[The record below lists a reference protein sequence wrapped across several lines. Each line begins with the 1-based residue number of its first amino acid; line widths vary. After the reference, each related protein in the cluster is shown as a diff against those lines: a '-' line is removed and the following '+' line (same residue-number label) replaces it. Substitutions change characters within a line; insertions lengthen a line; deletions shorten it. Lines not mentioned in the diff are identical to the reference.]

1 MNKDIMDYS
10 LDLKER
16 YTDILLLLNTK
27 ERLNSFFTY
36 MVEFLIKEDDKE
48 KLNRGDDYFPMAI
61 NIKGNLGVDYNVF
74 VKILAY
80 WSRDILDFKQWELII
95 KFFSFGVEN
104 DITKAKNASIFLVT
118 SVFGQVHRS
127 TSTGFSLKYGVV
139 SYSLLFCV
147 QMVYKNVKNDDRVQ
161 YNMVTFFGKKIDKSL
176 QSEDM
181 KNVFKERFE
190 NDNFKQIAYG
200 VKKCTEE
207 WGADNRK
214 YFSS

>member
-1 MNKDIMDYS
+1 MNKDVMDYNI
-10 LDLKER
+10 DLKES

-36 MVEFLIKEDDKE
+36 MVEYLIKEDDKE
-48 KLNRGDDYFPMAI
+48 RLNRGDDYFPMAI
-61 NIKGNLGVDYNVF
+61 NIKGNIGVDYNVF

-118 SVFGQVHRS
+118 SVFGQVHRA

-139 SYSLLFCV
+139 SYSLLF
-147 QMVYKNVKNDDRVQ
+147 
-161 YNMVTFFGKKIDKSL
+161 SL
-176 QSEDM
+176 FILFVS
-181 KNVFKERFE
+181 F
-190 NDNFKQIAYG
+190 
-200 VKKCTEE
+200 
-207 WGADNRK
+207 
-214 YFSS
+214 